1 MYNGF
6 ENEKAKKKKPQ
17 EEFETS
23 LEIDLDAYIPE
34 TYIRN
39 ENQKLDI
46 YKRIAGIE
54 SVKERDDMKDELL
67 DRFGEIPKSV
77 DNLLRIALIRV
88 AAHKL
93 YMTEIK
99 GKNERITFTFRP
111 DAKINPAGIPDLLR
125 KYGQALSFTAYGN
138 PFFTYKYKKT
148 GLIETDAELLLN
160 KTEDL
165 LREMESLL
173 EKGESRSQ

>member
-1 MYNGF
+1 
-6 ENEKAKKKKPQ
+6 
-17 EEFETS
+17 
-23 LEIDLDAYIPE
+23 
-34 TYIRN
+34 
-39 ENQKLDI
+39 
-46 YKRIAGIE
+46 
-54 SVKERDDMKDELL
+54 MKDELL

-111 DAKINPAGIPDLLR
+111 DARLNPASIPVLLK
-125 KYGQALSFTAYGN
+125 KYGKSLSFTAYGN

-148 GLIETDAELLLN
+148 GLVEKDAELLLN
-160 KTEDL
+160 VTE
-165 LREMESLL
+165 ELL
-173 EKGESRSQ
+173 EELEALTFEQDV